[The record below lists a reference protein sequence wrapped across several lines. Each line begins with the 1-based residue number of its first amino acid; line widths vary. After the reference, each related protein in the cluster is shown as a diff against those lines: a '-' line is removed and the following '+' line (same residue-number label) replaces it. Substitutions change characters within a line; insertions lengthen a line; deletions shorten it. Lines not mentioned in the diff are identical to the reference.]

1 MIIRR
6 QTETRFVVAAAAPVV
21 AEAIQSA
28 RRPQR
33 PAGEV
38 GEAVDVVVYRE
49 QERAKKLLQY
59 VCGVC
64 VCTTTTA
71 VTSTTTSGS
80 LTPAA
85 DSHGNRPC
93 LLPALAGAEKRPQI
107 ACRRR
112 PANGGHLCVN
122 IDHSRGTS
130 SSKGCPWSQHSTEPA
145 EGLKIWGRG

>member
-1 MIIRR
+1 MW
-6 QTETRFVVAAAAPVV
+6 
-21 AEAIQSA
+21 
-28 RRPQR
+28 
-33 PAGEV
+33 
-38 GEAVDVVVYRE
+38 
-49 QERAKKLLQY
+49 
-59 VCGVC
+59 C

-93 LLPALAGAEKRPQI
+93 LLSALAGAEKRPQI

-130 SSKGCPWSQHSTEPA
+130 SSKGCPWSQLRLLCVLSRRKGWKFLGGSSNV
-145 EGLKIWGRG
+145 EGITCSPLLGIWLTDLPKKILGGRNFSPPFPHGSAGPDVKASEKESERAWPI

>member
-1 MIIRR
+1 MW
-6 QTETRFVVAAAAPVV
+6 
-21 AEAIQSA
+21 
-28 RRPQR
+28 
-33 PAGEV
+33 
-38 GEAVDVVVYRE
+38 
-49 QERAKKLLQY
+49 
-59 VCGVC
+59 C

-145 EGLKIWGRG
+145 EGLKIWGTISNISFYGTRFATISDKMGGGHFVSNWEKSLESIFIRF